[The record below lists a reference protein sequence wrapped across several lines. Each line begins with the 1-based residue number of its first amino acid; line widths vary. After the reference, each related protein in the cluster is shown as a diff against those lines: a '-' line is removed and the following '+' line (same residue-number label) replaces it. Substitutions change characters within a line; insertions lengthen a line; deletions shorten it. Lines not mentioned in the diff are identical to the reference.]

1 MKLLILPMLLAL
13 TLLAD
18 DKQLPEG
25 PGKATLIKVCTD
37 CHGADV
43 VTGMGHD
50 RQGWKEIV
58 DQMLEK
64 GATADEKQIK
74 EIIDYLV
81 RAFPKKAR

>member
-1 MKLLILPMLLAL
+1 MKIFPAVLLVCASAWA
-13 TLLAD
+13 AD
-18 DKQLPEG
+18 QLPDG

-37 CHGADV
+37 CHGAEV
-43 VTGMGHD
+43 VTGMSHD

-74 EIIDYLV
+74 EIIDYLAK
-81 RAFPKKAR
+81 AFPKKSR

>member
-1 MKLLILPMLLAL
+1 MKTFLAVLLLSSSAWA
-13 TLLAD
+13 AD
-18 DKQLPEG
+18 QLPDG

-37 CHGADV
+37 CHGAEV
-43 VTGMGHD
+43 VTGMAHD

-74 EIIDYLV
+74 EIIDYLAK
-81 RAFPKKAR
+81 AFPKKSR